1 VLEVGSL
8 EVGKVPGEEMEGALR
23 FCAGGAPAGGETG
36 AGFWGGKGEL
46 KRVNVGQEWHRMHG

>member
-1 VLEVGSL
+1 M